1 MERSTS
7 KKRRMGVP
15 VQRRRD
21 CVGPTWDVD
30 EEGGGVFAQE
40 SPRLGTSF
48 AVRKVPEGKKN
59 NYLYC
64 FVMLLKLF

>member
-40 SPRLGTSF
+40 SPRPGTSF

-59 NYLYC
+59 NYLNC

>member
-40 SPRLGTSF
+40 SPRPGTSF

-59 NYLYC
+59 NY
-64 FVMLLKLF
+64 